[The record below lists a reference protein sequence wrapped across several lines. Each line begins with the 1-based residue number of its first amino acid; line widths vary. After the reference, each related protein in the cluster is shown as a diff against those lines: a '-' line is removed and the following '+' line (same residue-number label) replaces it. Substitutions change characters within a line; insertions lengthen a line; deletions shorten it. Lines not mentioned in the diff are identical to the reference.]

1 MSVTPVIGASTTGSA
16 TTTGPI
22 AIGLIAGGM
31 GSGAVNWGLPKY
43 WAAHSGLRKARPD
56 LKRQSAM
63 IGAAPL
69 PRFAAIIVAAGKGLR
84 VGGDVPKQFRSFRSK
99 PVLRHSAQ
107 AMLDAGADPLIVVVS
122 DDGEAAA
129 HEALAGLPAYRLV
142 QGGETRQ
149 QSVCNG
155 LEALAGDAP
164 DKVLIHDAARPDL
177 PHAVIERLLAAL
189 GDHPGAIPTLPVVDS
204 IAVDDGAGVM
214 AGKAERETM
223 RRVQTPQAFRYA
235 AILAAHRA
243 WAGPKDAG
251 DDAQV
256 LSVMGGSV
264 ALVEG
269 SERLKKITF
278 AEDFVEAD
286 TATAPAF
293 RIGQGYD
300 VHRLEAGE
308 ELWLCGV
315 QIPHDMGLAGHSDAD
330 VALHAITDA
339 VLGAI
344 GAGDI
349 GTHFPPSDPQ
359 WAGARSC
366 RFLEHAV
373 TLANEAGYK
382 IGNVDLTLIC
392 EAPKIG
398 PHRPAM
404 RASVA
409 RIMGIGEEAV
419 SIKATTTEK
428 LGFTGR
434 GEGIAAQS
442 IVMLMRH

>member
-1 MSVTPVIGASTTGSA
+1 MTTE
-16 TTTGPI
+16 P
-22 AIGLIAGGM
+22 
-31 GSGAVNWGLPKY
+31 
-43 WAAHSGLRKARPD
+43 
-56 LKRQSAM
+56 
-63 IGAAPL
+63 PL
-69 PRFAAIIVAAGKGLR
+69 PPFAAIVVAAGKGLR
-84 VGGDVPKQFRSFRSK
+84 VGGDTPKQFRNWRGK
-99 PVLRHSAQ
+99 ALIRHSVETLRA
-107 AMLDAGADPLIVVVS
+107 AGADPLVVVVAT
-122 DDGEAAA
+122 DARDHAGT
-129 HEALAGLPAYRLV
+129 ALAGIDGLLFAS
-142 QGGETRQ
+142 GGVTRQ
-149 QSVCNG
+149 DSVRAG
-155 LEALAGDAP
+155 LEALAGAAP
-164 DKVLIHDAARPDL
+164 ASVLIHDAARPDL
-177 PHAVIERLLAAL
+177 PRAVIARLLAAL
-189 GDHPGAIPTLPVVDS
+189 DKNPGSIPVLPVVDS
-204 IAVDDGAGVM
+204 LAIAGNDGAM
-214 AGKAERETM
+214 AGKAERERL
-223 RRVQTPQAFRYA
+223 RRVQTPQAFRFD

-243 WAGPKDAG
+243 WEGATDAG

-256 LSVMGGSV
+256 LTASSGSV
-264 ALVEG
+264 RLVDG
-269 SERLKKITF
+269 DERLKKITF
-278 AEDFVEAD
+278 AEDFDEPM
-286 TATAPAF
+286 TAPAF

-315 QIPHDMGLAGHSDAD
+315 QIPHDMGLSGHSDAD

-359 WAGARSC
+359 WRGARSS

-373 TLANEAGYK
+373 SLAAEAGYE

-404 RASVA
+404 RTAVA
-409 RIMGIGEEAV
+409 QIMGTPESAV

-434 GEGIAAQS
+434 GEGIAAQA
-442 IVMLMRH
+442 IVLVTRAAKGSTS